1 MTKALRVALWVLA
14 VVAMVATVGT
24 AFAQPKQIRVGG
36 NIQQINLV
44 KKVAPMYPVAMKAQ
58 GLEAVVLLNVVIS
71 GEGVPTSISVQDTT
85 VPREFTDAAI
95 EAVKEWQYKPTLLNG
110 EPVEVVTTV
119 QINFPW
125 PGKDRRSKNF
135 GQSRSAD
142 SAAEAPEESGETQAT
157 QQECSG
163 LGTER
168 GIGIALSDGVEL
180 FVGEELGEVLSVNDV
195 GGTSGAGESGCRKQ
209 E

>member
-1 MTKALRVALWVLA
+1 MTKALRVAIWVLA
-14 VVAMVATVGT
+14 VVAMVATGGT

-36 NIQQINLV
+36 NIQQMNLV

-119 QINFPW
+119 QINFSLA
-125 PGKDRRSKNF
+125 K
-135 GQSRSAD
+135 
-142 SAAEAPEESGETQAT
+142 
-157 QQECSG
+157 
-163 LGTER
+163 
-168 GIGIALSDGVEL
+168 
-180 FVGEELGEVLSVNDV
+180 
-195 GGTSGAGESGCRKQ
+195 
-209 E
+209 

>member
-1 MTKALRVALWVLA
+1 
-14 VVAMVATVGT
+14 MVATVGT

-119 QINFPW
+119 QINFSLA
-125 PGKDRRSKNF
+125 R
-135 GQSRSAD
+135 
-142 SAAEAPEESGETQAT
+142 
-157 QQECSG
+157 
-163 LGTER
+163 
-168 GIGIALSDGVEL
+168 
-180 FVGEELGEVLSVNDV
+180 
-195 GGTSGAGESGCRKQ
+195 
-209 E
+209 